1 LLEELLA
8 RSESKTLEFKE
19 NAHALSKI
27 VQTVIA
33 FANTAGGTLV
43 IGIQNKTKNVIGV
56 ENILQD
62 EERIANAIADS
73 VSPTILPNFQFI
85 SWREKDVLIITVPHN
100 LGPFYLKDKGENAGV
115 YVRLGS
121 TNRVADAA
129 MIAEIKRLKE
139 HRSFDQLP
147 ELRSELDDLDLD
159 LANHLFSFVGKTCT
173 KSNARSLELVAD
185 YQENPHPTK
194 GGMLLFGKRRD
205 DFFPDPFIRL
215 IRFEGITK
223 SSAIDHLDIKSPLPI
238 AIDEALTFIRRNT
251 SMRAIIRSARREDV
265 PQYPQEA
272 IREAVINAILHADYS
287 TMRSSIQVAIFDD
300 RMEITNPGPLPL
312 GLSLETAL
320 SGVSQLRNR
329 VLGRVFRELRLIEQW
344 GSGLAR
350 MCEVC
355 LASGGSSPK
364 FEELDL
370 FFRVTLYPAA
380 VQMNPQQVWLRS
392 LVAYIQEHN
401 RISVTEA
408 AKLWN
413 VSSRTA
419 TSRLKSLCKEEL
431 LTALSKGPF
440 DPYKV
445 FILSKTPSP
454 ANNPE
459 EP

>member
-1 LLEELLA
+1 MLEELLSK
-8 RSESKTLEFKE
+8 SESKTLEFKE
-19 NAHALSKI
+19 NAHTLSKI

-43 IGIQNKTKNVIGV
+43 IGIQDKTKNVIGI

-73 VSPTILPNFQFI
+73 VAPTLLPNIQFI
-85 SWREKDVLIITVPHN
+85 SWREKDVLILTVPHN
-100 LGPFYLKDKGENAGV
+100 LGPFYLKDKGENSGV

-121 TNRVADAA
+121 TNRIADAA

-139 HRSFDQLP
+139 HISFDQLP
-147 ELRSELDDLDLD
+147 DLRASPDDLDLH
-159 LANHLFSFVGKTCT
+159 LANQLLSPVGKSCT

-185 YQENPHPTK
+185 YHEHTYPTR
-194 GGMLLFGKRRD
+194 GGLLLFGKRRD
-205 DFFPDPFIRL
+205 ELFPDPFIRL
-215 IRFEGITK
+215 IRFEGTTK
-223 SSAIDHLDIKSPLPI
+223 SSTIDHLDIKSPLPV
-238 AIDEALTFIRRNT
+238 AIDEALAFIRRNT
-251 SMRAIIRSARREDV
+251 SMKAVIQAMRREDI
-265 PQYPQEA
+265 PQYPHEA
-272 IREAVINAILHADYS
+272 VREAVINAVLHSDYS
-287 TMRSSIQVAIFDD
+287 TMRSCIQVAIFDD

-350 MCEVC
+350 MRDVC

-370 FFRVTLYPAA
+370 FFRVTLYPIA
-380 VQMNPQQVWLRS
+380 VQSKPKQPWQEALISYLR
-392 LVAYIQEHN
+392 QHQ
-401 RISVTEA
+401 RISVLEA
-408 AKLWN
+408 TKLWS
-413 VSSRTA
+413 VSDRTA
-419 TSRLKSLCKEEL
+419 SIRLKSLCKEESL
-431 LTALSKGPF
+431 VELSKGPF
-440 DPYKV
+440 DPLKV
-445 FILSKTPSP
+445 FILPK
-454 ANNPE
+454 N

>member
-1 LLEELLA
+1 LLEALLA
-8 RSESKTLEFKE
+8 KSESKTLEFKE
-19 NAHALSKI
+19 NAHSLSKI

-43 IGIQNKTKNVIGV
+43 IGIQDKTKNVIGI

-73 VSPTILPNFQFI
+73 VVPTLLPSFQFI
-85 SWREKDVLIITVPHN
+85 SWRGKDVLILAVPHS
-100 LGPFYLKDKGENAGV
+100 LGPFYLKDKGEIGGV

-121 TNRVADAA
+121 TNRIADAA

-139 HRSFDQLP
+139 HTSFDQLP
-147 ELRSELDDLDLD
+147 DLRASLDDLDLH
-159 LANHLFSFVGKTCT
+159 LANQLLSSVGKSCT
-173 KSNARSLELVAD
+173 KCNARSLELIAD
-185 YQENPHPTK
+185 YRENLYPTK
-194 GGMLLFGKRRD
+194 GGLLLFGKRRD
-205 DFFPDPFIRL
+205 GFFPDPFIRL
-215 IRFEGITK
+215 IRFEGLTK

-238 AIDEALTFIRRNT
+238 AIDEAIAFIRRNT
-251 SMRAIIRSARREDV
+251 SMKAVIQAMRREDI
-265 PQYPQEA
+265 PQYPHEA
-272 IREAVINAILHADYS
+272 VREAVINAVLHTDYS

-320 SGVSQLRNR
+320 SGVSQLRNK

-350 MCEVC
+350 MRDVC
-355 LASGGSSPK
+355 LQHGGSAPK

-370 FFRVTLYPAA
+370 FFRVTLYPIA
-380 VQMNPQQVWLRS
+380 VQAKQKLPWQEA
-392 LVAYIQEHN
+392 LVSYIRQHN

-408 AKLWN
+408 AKLWA

-419 TSRLKSLCKEEL
+419 TSRLKSLCQEEVL
-431 LTALSKGPF
+431 IALSKGPF

-445 FILSKTPSP
+445 FILSQTVSP
-454 ANNPE
+454 ANQP
-459 EP
+459 